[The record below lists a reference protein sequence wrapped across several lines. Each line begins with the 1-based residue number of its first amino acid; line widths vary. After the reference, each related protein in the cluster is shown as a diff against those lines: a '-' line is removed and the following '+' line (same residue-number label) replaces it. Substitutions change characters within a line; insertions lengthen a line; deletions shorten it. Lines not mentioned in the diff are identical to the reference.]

1 MTQTLMLVA
10 AEASGDALGA
20 ELIREIRTQSP
31 GRINFCGVGGVHMR
45 EEGVISPF
53 DISELSILGLIE
65 GIKAYGRVK
74 QRVADTVKL
83 ALETRPQAVVLIDS
97 WGFTLRV
104 AKAIRKV
111 LPETRLIK
119 YVAPQVW
126 ASRPGRAKTLAK
138 SVDLLL
144 STQIFDAPFF
154 EKEGLKTVF
163 VGNRALNLNFEAYSG
178 DGFRARHGLSAEA
191 LLLMILPGSRPS
203 EITRMLPVF
212 EQTAR
217 LLKARLPN
225 LNLVM
230 PVADT
235 VKDRVLGEVSTWP
248 MRVIMVQEDAD
259 KIAAM
264 KASNLALACSGTV
277 SLELAVAG
285 VPMVIGYRI
294 DNLTYFILKHI
305 ITTPYITL
313 FNIAAKAFVAPEF
326 VQDACHPAALAAAC
340 LERLE
345 NPDQARRQVE
355 EQFRALDLMGRGGQ
369 DPSILAA
376 KAVLTEIGSAPALPL
391 GSPPLL
397 GLS

>member
-1 MTQTLMLVA
+1 
-10 AEASGDALGA
+10 
-20 ELIREIRTQSP
+20 
-31 GRINFCGVGGVHMR
+31 
-45 EEGVISPF
+45 
-53 DISELSILGLIE
+53 
-65 GIKAYGRVK
+65 
-74 QRVADTVKL
+74 
-83 ALETRPQAVVLIDS
+83 
-97 WGFTLRV
+97 
-104 AKAIRKV
+104 
-111 LPETRLIK
+111 
-119 YVAPQVW
+119 
-126 ASRPGRAKTLAK
+126 
-138 SVDLLL
+138 
-144 STQIFDAPFF
+144 
-154 EKEGLKTVF
+154 
-163 VGNRALNLNFEAYSG
+163 
-178 DGFRARHGLSAEA
+178 
-191 LLLMILPGSRPS
+191 MILPGSRPS